1 MRENLKFSVLMSVYK
16 NDKEEYLK
24 VALDSI
30 INQTLRPN
38 EIVIVVDGPI
48 PENIKDLIDN
58 YKKNLDF
65 LKVIYLKENGG
76 LGNALNAGLIKCSYD
91 IVARMDADDISLKDR
106 FEKQIKEFEN
116 DNSLSIVGGYI
127 SEFIDDPK
135 ESIGIRKV
143 PLNNDDFSDFIKN
156 RNPFNHM
163 TVMFNKN
170 RVLEVGNY
178 QDFHY
183 LEDYYLWIRMFL
195 NGAKMKNID
204 SVLVNARVGTDMYK
218 RRGGWKY
225 FKSCRKLQKYLL
237 TNKLIT
243 LPKYIKNIMIRF
255 FIQVL
260 TPNSL
265 RGFIYKKFVR
275 KK

>member
-1 MRENLKFSVLMSVYK
+1 
-16 NDKEEYLK
+16 
-24 VALDSI
+24 
-30 INQTLRPN
+30 
-38 EIVIVVDGPI
+38 
-48 PENIKDLIDN
+48 
-58 YKKNLDF
+58 
-65 LKVIYLKENGG
+65 
-76 LGNALNAGLIKCSYD
+76 
-91 IVARMDADDISLKDR
+91 
-106 FEKQIKEFEN
+106 
-116 DNSLSIVGGYI
+116 
-127 SEFIDDPK
+127 
-135 ESIGIRKV
+135 
-143 PLNNDDFSDFIKN
+143 
-156 RNPFNHM
+156 M

-195 NGAKMKNID
+195 NGAKMQNID